1 MLFNWLNANAANQCG
16 TELAR
21 YFMEKMPVDTQKNEK
36 KFDAK
41 TSELLGR
48 LSLRLSQFKSSN
60 RLNFYTKAK
69 LANSFKWTLK
79 DSGYDSKYV
88 DDLTEWLVKQL

>member
-36 KFDAK
+36 KFAAK
-41 TSELLGR
+41 TS
-48 LSLRLSQFKSSN
+48 
-60 RLNFYTKAK
+60 
-69 LANSFKWTLK
+69 
-79 DSGYDSKYV
+79 
-88 DDLTEWLVKQL
+88 